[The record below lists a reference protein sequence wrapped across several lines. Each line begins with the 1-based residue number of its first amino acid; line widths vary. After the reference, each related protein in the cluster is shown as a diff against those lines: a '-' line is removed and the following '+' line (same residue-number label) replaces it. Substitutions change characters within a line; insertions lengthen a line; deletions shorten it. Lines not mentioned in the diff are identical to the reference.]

1 MEKQKARSGETVVT
15 SVSVSKEFAKL
26 IEQYDLSPTECF
38 RRGVAVTLFDL
49 GVAMYQ
55 SDKNKDRFDF
65 VNEFMKKIEE
75 DEKLR
80 LQFEKIEMFEK
91 IKENLRRIKKI
102 AEEIEQW

>member
-102 AEEIEQW
+102 AEEIEQ